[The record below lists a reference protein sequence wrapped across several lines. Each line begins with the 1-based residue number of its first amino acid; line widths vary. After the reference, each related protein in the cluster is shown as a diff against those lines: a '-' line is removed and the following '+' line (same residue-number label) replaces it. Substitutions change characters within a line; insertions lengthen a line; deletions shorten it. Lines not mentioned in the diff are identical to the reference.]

1 MKATLFLAVVLVIG
15 FLAALVYSSF
25 GNRAFRCEVCITFQ
39 GRTSC
44 RIGAASTREH
54 ALRTAADLACAQI
67 SAGISETTRC
77 PNTPPDS
84 VKWLPGK

>member
-1 MKATLFLAVVLVIG
+1 MKPTVLLAVVLVAG
-15 FLAALVYSSF
+15 FLAALVYSTF

-44 RIGAASTREH
+44 KVGAASTREQ
-54 ALRTAADLACAQI
+54 ALRTAADLACAQMA
-67 SAGISETTRC
+67 SGISETTRC

-84 VKWLPGK
+84 VKWLSGK